1 MNRMFYGAL
10 EAGGTKMVLSHMK
23 ENGAMLCRETIP
35 TTTPEETMPR
45 MLAFFREHPI
55 DALGVACFGPLDL
68 NPKSET
74 YGSITATP
82 KLAWRDYP
90 IMTAFRDALNIPVA
104 IDTDVNAAALAESQ
118 LGAGRGL
125 SSCLYV
131 TVGTGIGG
139 GLIVHGKPVHG
150 LVHPELGH
158 QLLTPHPDDPA
169 PDGFCPYHKHCL
181 EGLAAGPAIEKRWGK
196 PGSELPANHPAW
208 ELETE
213 YLAQMCHNAIMSFS
227 PERIILG
234 GGVMQQSFLFT
245 LIREKTLRLLGGY
258 VVSPEVEDRLI
269 NYIVKPGLGVHS
281 GVMGAWLLARGAYE
295 AN

>member
-45 MLAFFREHPI
+45 MLAFFQEHPI

-90 IMTAFRDALNIPVA
+90 IMTVFRDALNIPVA

>member
-1 MNRMFYGAL
+1 MYGAL
-10 EAGGTKMVLSHMK
+10 EAGGTKMVLSQMSD
-23 ENGAMLCRETIP
+23 NGAMLHRETIP
-35 TTTPEETMPR
+35 TETPDITMPK
-45 MLAFFREHPI
+45 MIDFFREHPV
-55 DALGVACFGPLDL
+55 DALGIGCFGPLDL
-68 NPKSET
+68 NEKSPT

-90 IMTAFRDALNIPVA
+90 ITQTFRDALDIPVA

-139 GLIVHGKPVHG
+139 GLIIGGQPVHG

-158 QLLTPHPDDPA
+158 ILVTPHPDDPA

-181 EGLAAGPAIEKRWGK
+181 EGMAAGPAIQKRWGK

-208 ELETE
+208 ELEAE
-213 YLAQMCHNAIMSFS
+213 YLAQMCHNAIMTFS

-234 GGVMQQSFLFT
+234 GGVMQQSFLFS
-245 LIREKTLRLLGGY
+245 LIRQKTLRLLGGY
-258 VVSPEVEDRLI
+258 IVSPAVDDNLI
-269 NYIVKPGLGVHS
+269 DYIVKPGLGVHS
-281 GVMGAWLLARGAYE
+281 GVMGAWLLARNAR
-295 AN
+295 

>member
-1 MNRMFYGAL
+1 MYGAL
-10 EAGGTKMVLSHMK
+10 EAGGTKMVLSQMSD
-23 ENGAMLCRETIP
+23 NGAMLHRETIP
-35 TTTPEETMPR
+35 TETPDITMPK
-45 MLAFFREHPI
+45 MIDFFREHPV
-55 DALGVACFGPLDL
+55 DALGIGCFGPLDL
-68 NPKSET
+68 NEKSPT

-90 IMTAFRDALNIPVA
+90 ITQAFRDALDIPVA

-139 GLIVHGKPVHG
+139 GLIVGGQPVHG

-158 QLLTPHPDDPA
+158 ILVTPHPDDPA

-181 EGLAAGPAIEKRWGK
+181 EGMAAGPAIQKRWGK

-208 ELETE
+208 ELEAE
-213 YLAQMCHNAIMSFS
+213 YLAQMCHNAIMTFS

-234 GGVMQQSFLFT
+234 GGVMQQSFLFS
-245 LIREKTLRLLGGY
+245 LIRQKTLRLLGGY
-258 VVSPEVEDRLI
+258 IVSPAVDDNLI
-269 NYIVKPGLGVHS
+269 DYIVRPGLGVHS
-281 GVMGAWLLARGAYE
+281 GVMGAWLLARNAR
-295 AN
+295 

>member
-1 MNRMFYGAL
+1 MYGAL
-10 EAGGTKMVLSHMK
+10 EAGGTKMVLSQMSD
-23 ENGAMLCRETIP
+23 NGAMLHRETIP
-35 TTTPEETMPR
+35 TETPDITMPK
-45 MLAFFREHPI
+45 MIDFFREHPV
-55 DALGVACFGPLDL
+55 DALGIGCFGPLDL
-68 NPKSET
+68 NEKSPT

-90 IMTAFRDALNIPVA
+90 ITQTFRDALDIPVA

-139 GLIVHGKPVHG
+139 GLIIGGQPVHG

-158 QLLTPHPDDPA
+158 ILVTPHPDDPA

-181 EGLAAGPAIEKRWGK
+181 EGMAAGPAIQKRWGK

-208 ELETE
+208 ELEAE
-213 YLAQMCHNAIMSFS
+213 YLAQMCHNAIMTFS

-234 GGVMQQSFLFT
+234 GGVMQQSFLFS
-245 LIREKTLRLLGGY
+245 LIRQKTLRLLGGY
-258 VVSPEVEDRLI
+258 IVSPAVDDNLI
-269 NYIVKPGLGVHS
+269 DYIVKPGLGVHS
-281 GVMGAWLLARGAYE
+281 GVMGAWLLARNAQ
-295 AN
+295 

>member
-1 MNRMFYGAL
+1 MNLMFYGAL
-10 EAGGTKMVLSHMK
+10 EAGGTKMVLSHMR

-68 NPKSET
+68 NTKSET

-158 QLLTPHPDDPA
+158 QLLTPHPEDPA

>member
-1 MNRMFYGAL
+1 MYGAL
-10 EAGGTKMVLSHMK
+10 EAGGTKMVLSQMSD
-23 ENGAMLCRETIP
+23 NGAMLHRETIP
-35 TTTPEETMPR
+35 TETPEITMPK
-45 MLAFFREHPI
+45 MIDFFREHPV
-55 DALGVACFGPLDL
+55 DALGIGCFGPLDL
-68 NPKSET
+68 NEKSPT

-90 IMTAFRDALNIPVA
+90 ITQAFRDALDIPVA

-139 GLIVHGKPVHG
+139 GLIVGGQPVHG

-158 QLLTPHPDDPA
+158 ILVTPHPDDPA

-181 EGLAAGPAIEKRWGK
+181 EGMAAGPAIQKRWGK

-208 ELETE
+208 ELEAE
-213 YLAQMCHNAIMSFS
+213 YLAQMCHNAIMTFS

-234 GGVMQQSFLFT
+234 GGVMQQSFLFS
-245 LIREKTLRLLGGY
+245 LIRQKTLRLLGGY
-258 VVSPEVEDRLI
+258 IVSPAVDDNLI
-269 NYIVKPGLGVHS
+269 DYIVKPGLGVHS
-281 GVMGAWLLARGAYE
+281 GVMGAWLLARNAR
-295 AN
+295 

>member
-1 MNRMFYGAL
+1 M
-10 EAGGTKMVLSHMK
+10 
-23 ENGAMLCRETIP
+23 
-35 TTTPEETMPR
+35 
-45 MLAFFREHPI
+45 
-55 DALGVACFGPLDL
+55 
-68 NPKSET
+68 
-74 YGSITATP
+74 
-82 KLAWRDYP
+82 
-90 IMTAFRDALNIPVA
+90 
-104 IDTDVNAAALAESQ
+104 
-118 LGAGRGL
+118 
-125 SSCLYV
+125 
-131 TVGTGIGG
+131 
-139 GLIVHGKPVHG
+139 HG

-158 QLLTPHPDDPA
+158 ILVTPHPDDPA

-181 EGLAAGPAIEKRWGK
+181 EGMAAGPAIQKRWGK

>member
-1 MNRMFYGAL
+1 MYGAL
-10 EAGGTKMVLSHMK
+10 EAGGTKMVLSQMSD
-23 ENGAMLCRETIP
+23 NGAMLHRETIP
-35 TTTPEETMPR
+35 TETPEITMPK
-45 MLAFFREHPI
+45 MIEFFREHPV
-55 DALGVACFGPLDL
+55 DALGIGCFGPLDL
-68 NPKSET
+68 NEKSPT

-90 IMTAFRDALNIPVA
+90 IMQAFRDALGVPVA

-118 LGAGRGL
+118 LGAGRGR

-139 GLIVHGKPVHG
+139 GLIVDGKPVHG

-158 QLLTPHPDDPA
+158 ILVTPCADDPA

-181 EGLAAGPAIEKRWGK
+181 EGMAAGPAIEKRWGK

-208 ELETE
+208 ELEAE
-213 YLAQMCHNAIMSFS
+213 YLAQMCHNAIMTFS

-234 GGVMQQSFLFT
+234 GGVMQQSFLFS
-245 LIREKTLRLLGGY
+245 LIRQKTLRLLGGY
-258 VVSPEVEDRLI
+258 IVSPAVEDNLI
-269 NYIVKPGLGVHS
+269 DYIVKPGLGVHS
-281 GVMGAWLLARGAYE
+281 GVMGAWLLARNAR
-295 AN
+295 

>member
-10 EAGGTKMVLSHMK
+10 EAGGTKMVLSHMR

-90 IMTAFRDALNIPVA
+90 IMTVFRDALNIPAA